1 MTKDKCFYVG
11 KIVKTHGLKGEVTLR
26 IDNEQF
32 DEIEELNYFLL
43 DVNENLIPF
52 FIEDITYHSN
62 KSFILFQDL
71 KTLEA
76 ANQFVGKS
84 AYLPLDLLPEKEGN
98 EFYSHEVVGYLVV
111 DEEKGEIGN
120 VNEIIEYPTQSIIQ
134 IIKDGKEILIPIHDD
149 ILKDVNRDEKKIYVV
164 PTPYPSM
171 STIDKVVWSCLITIL
186 LSIAIVRV
194 HPYTKTVR
202 LFVVWLSM
210 PRHGL

>member
-11 KIVKTHGLKGEVTLR
+11 KIVKTHGLKGEVTLC

-32 DEIEELNYFLL
+32 DDIEELNYFLL
-43 DVNENLIPF
+43 DVNEQLIPY
-52 FIEDITYHSN
+52 FIEDIAYHSN
-62 KSFILFQDL
+62 KAFVLFQDL

-149 ILKDVNRDEKKIYVV
+149 ILKDVNREEKKIYIKA
-164 PTPYPSM
+164 PNGL
-171 STIDKVVWSCLITIL
+171 IDMYLEN
-186 LSIAIVRV
+186 
-194 HPYTKTVR
+194 
-202 LFVVWLSM
+202 
-210 PRHGL
+210 

>member
-32 DEIEELNYFLL
+32 DDIEELNYFLL
-43 DVNENLIPF
+43 DVNEQLIPYF
-52 FIEDITYHSN
+52 VEDIAYHSN
-62 KSFILFQDL
+62 KAFVLFQDL

-149 ILKDVNRDEKKIYVV
+149 ILKDVNREEKKIYIKA
-164 PTPYPSM
+164 PNG
-171 STIDKVVWSCLITIL
+171 LIEMYL
-186 LSIAIVRV
+186 EN
-194 HPYTKTVR
+194 
-202 LFVVWLSM
+202 
-210 PRHGL
+210 

>member
-32 DEIEELNYFLL
+32 DDIEELNYFLL
-43 DVNENLIPF
+43 DVNEQLIPY
-52 FIEDITYHSN
+52 FIEDIAYHSN
-62 KSFILFQDL
+62 KAFVLFQDL

-98 EFYSHEVVGYLVV
+98 DFYSHEVVGYLVV

-149 ILKDVNRDEKKIYVV
+149 ILKDVNRDEKKIYIKA
-164 PTPYPSM
+164 PNGLIDM
-171 STIDKVVWSCLITIL
+171 SLEN
-186 LSIAIVRV
+186 
-194 HPYTKTVR
+194 
-202 LFVVWLSM
+202 
-210 PRHGL
+210 

>member
-32 DEIEELNYFLL
+32 DDIEELNYFLL
-43 DVNENLIPF
+43 DVNEQLIPY
-52 FIEDITYHSN
+52 FIEDIAYHSN
-62 KSFILFQDL
+62 KAFVLFQDL

-149 ILKDVNRDEKKIYVV
+149 ILKDVNRDEKKIYIKA
-164 PTPYPSM
+164 PNGL
-171 STIDKVVWSCLITIL
+171 IDMYLEN
-186 LSIAIVRV
+186 
-194 HPYTKTVR
+194 
-202 LFVVWLSM
+202 
-210 PRHGL
+210 

>member
-32 DEIEELNYFLL
+32 DDIEELNYFLL
-43 DVNENLIPF
+43 DVNEQLIPY
-52 FIEDITYHSN
+52 FIEDIAYHSN
-62 KSFILFQDL
+62 KAFVLFQDL

-98 EFYSHEVVGYLVV
+98 DFYSHEVVGYLVV

-149 ILKDVNRDEKKIYVV
+149 ILKDVNRDEKKIYVKA
-164 PTPYPSM
+164 PNGL
-171 STIDKVVWSCLITIL
+171 IDMYLEN
-186 LSIAIVRV
+186 
-194 HPYTKTVR
+194 
-202 LFVVWLSM
+202 
-210 PRHGL
+210 